1 MLLPQRLV
9 SLSSPWRHPADLG
22 VPPLKQHISF
32 LYHFQTK
39 NHVFNDFINM
49 SDRTSTPLT
58 LPNTTQHDL
67 TNPHTNLSYRIQI
80 SWPLNWDRT
89 KQLRA
94 SKIPVIY
101 VLDGNTLFLTATE
114 ILWRSSSNTF
124 YQGGGIVVA
133 IGYQDIPTESG
144 SLYSS
149 QRNTD
154 LTISEHEVHA
164 GLGGADAFLK
174 FIGEEVRPSVRKQF
188 ADVSIGEEAIF
199 GHSFGGLCVL
209 HALFSR
215 QEFDAH
221 FAASPSIWWD
231 SKIVTEAEEFCS
243 RGEEETT
250 ECSLQLSYGSLED
263 RPTQHHSESKVE
275 FEERLKQSTERKM
288 GGNAVVMEK
297 MLQDSKKLKDLSIV
311 EFEGEDHLTVATS
324 ALLRALSTFLD
335 H

>member
-1 MLLPQRLV
+1 M
-9 SLSSPWRHPADLG
+9 SSNPSG
-22 VPPLKQHISF
+22 
-32 LYHFQTK
+32 
-39 NHVFNDFINM
+39 
-49 SDRTSTPLT
+49 TPLT
-58 LPNTTQHDL
+58 LPNATQHDL
-67 TNPHTNLSYRIQI
+67 TNPQTGLKYRIQI

-89 KQLRA
+89 KQLRN

-101 VLDGNTLFLTATE
+101 ILDGNTLFLTATE

-124 YQGGGIVVA
+124 YQGGGIIVA
-133 IGYQDIPTESG
+133 IGYQDIPTETG

-174 FIGEEVRPSVRKQF
+174 FIGEEVRPLVRKQF
-188 ADVSIGEEAIF
+188 ADVSIGKEAIF

-215 QEFDAH
+215 QGGIFDAY

-231 SKIVTEAEEFCS
+231 SKIVSEAEDFCS
-243 RGEEETT
+243 RIEEGTAK
-250 ECSLQLSYGSLED
+250 CSLQLSYGSLED
-263 RPTQHHSESKVE
+263 KPTQHSSESEAE
-275 FEERLKQSTERKM
+275 FEERVKQSAERKM
-288 GGNAVVMEK
+288 GENAVVMEK
-297 MLQDSKKLKDLSIV
+297 MLQQSKKLKDLSIV
-311 EFEGEDHLTVATS
+311 EFEGEDHLTVAAS
-324 ALLRALSTFLD
+324 ALLRAMSKFLD